1 MTMSMNFDPNAA
13 FDAYRNTFAPVLRAQ
28 QEGLKAFDRLAHF
41 QYALAGDYLEWSLA
55 QAKSILAAK
64 SPTELFAKQT
74 ELGAK
79 FSDQLRGRV
88 QEFSSLANETQ
99 ATMTQL
105 IDQATAKFVDVAKK
119 AA

>member
-1 MTMSMNFDPNAA
+1 MSAYTFDPNAL
-13 FDAYRNTFAPVLRAQ
+13 FDTYRTSLAPVLRAQ

-55 QAKSILAAK
+55 QANTLLAAK
-64 SPTELFAKQT
+64 TPAELFAKQA
-74 ELGAK
+74 ELGSK

-88 QEFSSLANETQ
+88 QEFSSMATETQ
-99 ATMTQL
+99 TTITQL

>member
-1 MTMSMNFDPNAA
+1 MNAYNFDANALTDS
-13 FDAYRNTFAPVLRAQ
+13 FRTSLAPVLRAQ

-41 QYALAGDYLEWSLA
+41 QYAVAGDYLEWSLS
-55 QAKSILAAK
+55 QATTLLAAK

-74 ELGAK
+74 ELSSK

-88 QEFSSLANETQ
+88 QEFQSLATETQ
-99 ATMTQL
+99 ATITQL
-105 IDQATAKFVDVAKK
+105 FDQATAKFVDAAKK